1 MHQEPKA
8 WIYCRIDAPED
19 VHGMLKVQR
28 KQLMDYAEQM
38 GFQVKGSS
46 TDLAAGNSDILPGW
60 EYFLKTAPLQQVEV
74 LLVHNLSRIH
84 RGYLSGTEDTG
95 TTSKDGDCGLFPAGG
110 ETEFRIPAYHRK
122 NGGYIVSEQR
132 ETREMQYQLSRKL
145 LDLML
150 KNGFLEPEEYAKI
163 DTLNR
168 STFSPELAEVYA

>member
-8 WIYCRIDAPED
+8 WIYCRID

-84 RGYLSGTEDTG
+84 RDT
-95 TTSKDGDCGLFPAGG
+95 CQAL
-110 ETEFRIPAYHRK
+110 RIL
-122 NGGYIVSEQR
+122 EQLQKMGIAVYSPL
-132 ETREMQYQLSRKL
+132 ERKL
-145 LDLML
+145 
-150 KNGFLEPEEYAKI
+150 NFGFQRIIGRMEGI
-163 DTLNR
+163 
-168 STFSPELAEVYA
+168 

>member
-84 RGYLSGTEDTG
+84 RDTCQALRILEQLQKMG
-95 TTSKDGDCGLFPAGG
+95 MRFILRWRK
-110 ETEFRIPAYHRK
+110 TEFRIPAYHRK

-150 KNGFLEPEEYAKI
+150 KNGFLEPEEYA
-163 DTLNR
+163 
-168 STFSPELAEVYA
+168 

>member
-8 WIYCRIDAPED
+8 WIYFRIDAPED

-46 TDLAAGNSDILPGW
+46 TDLAAGNSDVLPGW

-84 RGYLSGTEDTG
+84 RDT
-95 TTSKDGDCGLFPAGG
+95 CHAL
-110 ETEFRIPAYHRK
+110 RIL
-122 NGGYIVSEQR
+122 EQLQK
-132 ETREMQYQLSRKL
+132 M
-145 LDLML
+145 
-150 KNGFLEPEEYAKI
+150 GI
-163 DTLNR
+163 
-168 STFSPELAEVYA
+168 EVYSPLEGKLYFGFQRIIRRMEGI

>member
-60 EYFLKTAPLQQVEV
+60 EYWNNFKRWGLRFIP
-74 LLVHNLSRIH
+74 RW
-84 RGYLSGTEDTG
+84 RG
-95 TTSKDGDCGLFPAGG
+95 
-110 ETEFRIPAYHRK
+110 
-122 NGGYIVSEQR
+122 N
-132 ETREMQYQLSRKL
+132 
-145 LDLML
+145 
-150 KNGFLEPEEYAKI
+150 
-163 DTLNR
+163 
-168 STFSPELAEVYA
+168 

>member
-46 TDLAAGNSDILPGW
+46 TDLAAGNSEVLPGW

-74 LLVHNLSRIH
+74 LLVHNLSRIY
-84 RGYLSGTEDTG
+84 RDT
-95 TTSKDGDCGLFPAGG
+95 CQAL
-110 ETEFRIPAYHRK
+110 RIL
-122 NGGYIVSEQR
+122 EQLQKMGIAVYSPL
-132 ETREMQYQLSRKL
+132 EGKL
-145 LDLML
+145 
-150 KNGFLEPEEYAKI
+150 NFGFQRIIGRMEGI
-163 DTLNR
+163 Q
-168 STFSPELAEVYA
+168 

>member
-60 EYFLKTAPLQQVEV
+60 EYFLKTAPLQ
-74 LLVHNLSRIH
+74 
-84 RGYLSGTEDTG
+84 SGVW
-95 TTSKDGDCGLFPAGG
+95 F
-110 ETEFRIPAYHRK
+110 YW
-122 NGGYIVSEQR
+122 YITCS
-132 ETREMQYQLSRKL
+132 
-145 LDLML
+145 
-150 KNGFLEPEEYAKI
+150 GFI
-163 DTLNR
+163 DTCKALRILEQLQKMGIAVLFRWRGN
-168 STFSPELAEVYA
+168 